1 MKILFVT
8 WNFPPKVGGM
18 ETMLYEIW
26 KQLRKA
32 HEVAVIGPY
41 ADSKRWAEERIYTA
55 PRDGLAFFLIWAS
68 VKGIQLLV
76 RQRFDLILAG
86 SALLSPLVV
95 LLSRCLGTKSS
106 SYVYGLD
113 LVYPHWL
120 YQKLISTSL
129 PRLDLLVAIS
139 TVSRDMA
146 IKKGT
151 DDGKIEVICPGI
163 DFARFDSKTQP
174 ERSKRDYSLS
184 DQHVILSV
192 GRLVK
197 RKGIL
202 EFIRYAMPIITH
214 AVPDTVFVVAG
225 GNPTDALAHK
235 RDMHSLIEAEV
246 AKQRLKTHVRLMGRV
261 DQHTLIELY
270 HLCDLFVL
278 PAIPVV
284 GDMEGFGIVLIEAGA
299 AGKPVVAT
307 RVGGIVDAVE
317 DGRSGILVEPGD
329 YVVFSREIISLL
341 RDPAR
346 RQEMGEYGRWRAQ
359 EQFNWDVIGERYI
372 ELFSEIV
379 ARQ

>member
-1 MKILFVT
+1 MKILLIT

-26 KQLRKA
+26 KQLRRA
-32 HEVAVIGPY
+32 YEVTVIGPY

-55 PRDGLAFFLIWAS
+55 PRDGLAFFLIWAL

-86 SALLSPLVV
+86 SALLSPLVA
-95 LLSRCLGTKSS
+95 LLSRCFGAKSS

-129 PRLDLLVAIS
+129 PGLDLLVAIS
-139 TVSRDMA
+139 TASRDIA
-146 IKKGT
+146 IKKGI
-151 DDGKIEVICPGI
+151 DGSKIEVIHPGI
-163 DFARFDSKTQP
+163 NSARFDPKTQI
-174 ERSKRDYSLS
+174 EKLKRDHCLS

-192 GRLVK
+192 GRLAK

-202 EFIRYAMPIITH
+202 EFIRYAMPIITD
-214 AVPDTVFVVAG
+214 AMPDTVFVVAG
-225 GNPTDALAHK
+225 GNPTNALAHK
-235 RDMHSLIEAEV
+235 EDMLSLIEAEV
-246 AKQRLKTHVRLMGRV
+246 AKQGLETRVRLMGQV

-284 GDMEGFGIVLIEAGA
+284 GDIEGFGIVLIEAGA

-307 RVGGIVDAVE
+307 RVDGIVDAVE
-317 DGRSGILVEPGD
+317 DGCSGILVEPGD
-329 YVVFSREIISLL
+329 YHALANEIISLL
-341 RDPAR
+341 DDPER
-346 RQEMGEYGRWRAQ
+346 RQQMGTYGRRRAQ
-359 EQFNWDVIGERYI
+359 EQFDWDVIGEQYI
-372 ELFSEIV
+372 ELFSEVV
-379 ARQ
+379 AGQ